1 MMIKWSVEVQVRV
14 KFQKCS
20 KLDIGGRETC
30 LHSTVSI
37 EATSLGIKELSRY
50 LRQQS
55 WPYKCNIFFEASS
68 SLSAFKQTY
77 KRTQIPFP
85 CDMILI
91 VSNALKQASFYAVHR
106 TEPVYKCT
114 IVCTALQRSQSGSS
128 LPPDQTHPTSKYS
141 LVTDCPSFQ
150 NSSL

>member
-50 LRQQS
+50 LRQ
-55 WPYKCNIFFEASS
+55 
-68 SLSAFKQTY
+68 
-77 KRTQIPFP
+77 
-85 CDMILI
+85 
-91 VSNALKQASFYAVHR
+91 
-106 TEPVYKCT
+106 
-114 IVCTALQRSQSGSS
+114 
-128 LPPDQTHPTSKYS
+128 
-141 LVTDCPSFQ
+141 
-150 NSSL
+150 